1 MRDLAAATG
10 MSLAGMYYYAKG
22 KDDLLFQIQKRC
34 VERVTAGA
42 AEAVASRAGPTE
54 RLQAFIRHHVV
65 FFAGHAAEMK
75 VLSREADSLPGPAIE
90 EVRRLERGYADLL
103 LSLLADLDAE
113 RGAPGPEP
121 DRAVAAYALFGM
133 VNWVYTW
140 YDPAGALAVEEL
152 ADLLGRLFLY
162 GFKGEPG
169 RWSEAPEAPPGRAC
183 GAGADG

>member
-65 FFAGHAAEMK
+65 FFAGHTAEMK
-75 VLSREADSLPGPAIE
+75 VLSREADSLSGPALE
-90 EVRRLERGYADLL
+90 EVRRLQRGYADLL
-103 LSLLADLDAE
+103 LSLLADLDSAL
-113 RGAPGPEP
+113 GSPGPAP

-140 YDPAGALAVEEL
+140 YDPAGRLTADKL
-152 ADLLGRLFLY
+152 ADLMAGLFLH
-162 GFKGEPG
+162 GFQ
-169 RWSEAPEAPPGRAC
+169 
-183 GAGADG
+183 GAGFSS